1 MKLKKTYI
9 TVLMAALSCLSA
21 AGQPKTF
28 KPTADM
34 ACTRGYMNIYVP
46 SDGSFIMEVPR
57 RVLGRDIMVSVSVIR
72 GATRQE
78 RGSDLRY
85 GYGGDQVYSTMIRL
99 RRQGDRLNI
108 EETLRPSVNS
118 RQDTAN
124 IYRRYFANLLW
135 PVEATLPVVAE
146 TDSSC
151 FVNITE
157 LLSSDSKLF
166 SLHGA
171 ASDLKI
177 GAYRSERSE
186 VTAVDAFPL
195 NLNFRSTR
203 SYSLAK
209 PAKGELPE
217 SRWDIVSSWLL
228 LPEVPMR
235 PLIADKRVGYF
246 ISYVDGL
253 TDNKNEMG
261 NRTEVVQRWRLE
273 PRPQDMA
280 RYLRGEAV
288 EPAKPIIYY
297 IDRDV
302 PQWLVPW
309 FKKAV
314 EAWQP
319 AFEKAGFKN
328 AIRAELAPDDSTYVN
343 GDLRYPLMSY
353 KASPTPNAYGQ
364 LVVDPRSG
372 EILSATVNIFQSV
385 MGLLQ
390 RWYFVQCGAVDSR
403 AREYPLP
410 RDVMGELIATVVTH
424 EVGHTLGLRH
434 NFMASTCYHTDS
446 MRSVSFVRR
455 NLQGAS
461 VMDYQRFNYV
471 AQPGDGFTTEDLL
484 PKVGAYDD
492 FAIEWAYRMEK
503 PSLSP
508 FEVKKLKSSWTDMKR
523 KDRRVLYLEET
534 NLTDP
539 RVQSEDTGDDA
550 VKAGRLG
557 IENLKRDVRFLKT
570 WRSVND
576 TDNFELR
583 RRYLSTI
590 QQYWNYINH
599 PLRYVSGVYDD
610 NAAPGERNMLVN
622 RPVTRR
628 QQLEVLK
635 FLEDE
640 FFNNNGWL
648 FDRRLM
654 DICGLDDEVYL
665 VNESA
670 TAMGKLFLK
679 YTKLK
684 TNLQADPDGLTP
696 DELFE
701 YLYRVV
707 YENRFKNTKLT
718 RSQMML
724 QSSLLEQLTT
734 NAESPANL
742 FDNTGRKLTAL
753 IMRLKADAE
762 KAAKSTSDYTTAAH
776 YRTLVNFIK
785 VWQAGANSGLKEN

>member
-9 TVLMAALSCLSA
+9 TVLFAALSCLSSL
-21 AGQPKTF
+21 GQPKTF

-34 ACTRGYMNIYVP
+34 ACTRGYMNIYAP

-57 RVLGRDIMVSVSVIR
+57 RVLGRDIMVSVSVVR

-85 GYGGDQVYSTMIRL
+85 GYGGDQVYSTMISL
-99 RRQGDRLNI
+99 TRQGNRINI
-108 EETLRPSVNS
+108 EEALRPSVNS
-118 RQDTAN
+118 RMDSLN
-124 IYRRYFANLLW
+124 IYRPYFRSLLR
-135 PVEATLPVVAE
+135 PVLTTLPVVAE

-151 FVNITE
+151 FVNITD
-157 LLSSDSKLF
+157 LLSSDSQLF

-177 GAYRSERSE
+177 GAYRPERSE
-186 VTAVDAFPL
+186 VTSVDAFPL

-235 PLIADKRVGYF
+235 PMIADKRVGYF

-253 TDNKNEMG
+253 TNDKNKMG
-261 NRTEVVQRWRLE
+261 NRAEVAQRWRLE
-273 PRPQDMA
+273 PRPEDMD
-280 RYLRGEAV
+280 RYLKGEAV
-288 EPAKPIIYY
+288 EPVKPIIYY

-302 PQWLVPW
+302 PGWLVPY

-364 LVVDPRSG
+364 MVIDPRSG

-390 RWYFVQCGAVDSR
+390 RWYFVQCGTVDSR

-410 RDVMGELIATVVTH
+410 RDAMGELIATVVTH

-446 MRSVSFVRR
+446 LRSVSFVRR

-471 AQPGDGFTTEDLL
+471 AQPGDGFAPADLL

-492 FAIEWAYRMEK
+492 FAIEWAYRMEN
-503 PSLSP
+503 PALSP
-508 FEVKKLKSSWTDMKR
+508 FEVKKLKSAWTDMKR

-534 NLTDP
+534 NMTDP

-550 VKAGRLG
+550 VKAGYLG
-557 IENLKRDVRFLKT
+557 IENLKRDVDFLKT

-576 TDNFELR
+576 ADNFELR

-599 PLRYVSGVYDD
+599 TLPYVSGVYDD
-610 NAAPGERNMLVN
+610 NAAPGERGLLVN
-622 RPVTRR
+622 RPVPRR

-640 FFNNNGWL
+640 FFNNNDWL

-654 DICGLDDEVYL
+654 GICGLDDEIYL
-665 VNESA
+665 VNESG
-670 TAMGKLFLK
+670 TAMSKLFLK

-707 YENRFKNTKLT
+707 YGDRLKSRKLT
-718 RSQMML
+718 RAQMML
-724 QSSLLEQLTT
+724 QSSLLEQLTI

-776 YRTLVNFIK
+776 YRTMVSFIR